1 MEHAMETSAT
11 ELLSFFCDMLL
22 MLKTPST
29 TPNSFAAS
37 ITLQTLN
44 LDVVNH
50 HNFLNPWGRWCDD
63 DAATRPDATPVI
75 QCRCCDDN
83 DGAMASLMTN
93 TNGVSYVNAAPS
105 WSSSDLSNPFAF
117 SSSLF
122 ISKIEIFCC
131 EGFFPW
137 CLWGF
142 WLIWGLMDSFGSL
155 DLDLRFLIIC
165 LGLWKVVENLR
176 FGSQRSRWIF
186 C

>member
-1 MEHAMETSAT
+1 MFFLFICTSRYVTISIALITYILSLSQPILHRVKHSHKSLRTRSTNVEHAVETSAT
-11 ELLSFFCDMLL
+11 KLLSFFCDMVL
-22 MLKTPST
+22 MQRTSPAI
-29 TPNSFAAS
+29 PNSFAS
-37 ITLQTLN
+37 STTLQTLN

-131 EGFFPW
+131 GV
-137 CLWGF
+137 L
-142 WLIWGLMDSFGSL
+142 
-155 DLDLRFLIIC
+155 
-165 LGLWKVVENLR
+165 
-176 FGSQRSRWIF
+176 
-186 C
+186 